1 MSKTK
6 RTGTTTKLDY
16 NISLIF
22 LTKNPHR
29 KVGVFYCTTTNY
41 STARATCDFVWKKVY
56 DTYWCRGKPR
66 QNYQQDDKV
75 VFLTK
80 INLCYITLNT
90 FQTNFKS
97 PKVVHPLLQNVDKMW
112 INFL

>member
-29 KVGVFYCTTTNY
+29 KVGVFYCATTNY
-41 STARATCDFVWKKVY
+41 STARATCDFVWKRVY
-56 DTYWCRGKPR
+56 DTFIGVGEPR
-66 QNYQQDDKV
+66 QNYQQDDR
-75 VFLTK
+75 
-80 INLCYITLNT
+80 
-90 FQTNFKS
+90 
-97 PKVVHPLLQNVDKMW
+97 
-112 INFL
+112 